1 MAMLPCT
8 ACSTR
13 TPFRNAGLY
22 CHLWSSGVQND
33 FRLRLCPQHLA
44 GFQHDLAENEVVWAD
59 STGSVVDTPTNC
71 FACGKP
77 VLQTDWHFS
86 VTAYPAKDERKDYW
100 SRLHTDCR
108 LPAWGQNGQ
117 PLL

>member
-8 ACSTR
+8 GCDQR

-22 CHLWSSGVQND
+22 CHLWGSGVQND
-33 FRLRLCPQHLA
+33 FRLRLCPRHLA
-44 GFQHDLAENEVVWAD
+44 AFQHDLTKYEVVYSDTAA
-59 STGSVVDTPTNC
+59 GIVDTPSDC
-71 FACGKP
+71 FSCGEP

-100 SRLHTDCR
+100 ARLHTDCR